1 MIRRFEYCLEL
12 AWKAV
17 KTYLEDSGLR
27 IAPVT
32 PREVIRQAATA
43 GVLPNGQVWIE
54 MLDYRTLLAYTCDG
68 VVQAEVIDALVAR
81 YFRRWKGCA
90 SSSRRGRHA
99 SRISEERRKA
109 GNVVIGGRDS
119 GLFLEIAPSRS
130 RTLAQLTNSDAGSI
144 AGPNSKIER
153 IDPVPDFRR

>member
-1 MIRRFEYCLEL
+1 MHANTCSEDRFESFDNGLALLRRALSRGPQALNPLEKEGAIRRFEYCLEL

-32 PREVIRQAATA
+32 PREVIRQAAAA

-68 VVQAEVIDALVAR
+68 VVQTEVIDALVAR
-81 YFRRWKGCA
+81 YFPAMEKLREFLATQCGTPVE
-90 SSSRRGRHA
+90 SL
-99 SRISEERRKA
+99 RKA
-109 GNVVIGGRDS
+109 EKQEV
-119 GLFLEIAPSRS
+119 L
-130 RTLAQLTNSDAGSI
+130 
-144 AGPNSKIER
+144 
-153 IDPVPDFRR
+153 

>member
-1 MIRRFEYCLEL
+1 MHANTCSEDRFESFDDGLALLRQALGRGPEALNPLEKEGASAVSNT
-12 AWKAV
+12 AWNWPGKPP
-17 KTYLEDSGLR
+17 KMYLEDSGLR

-81 YFRRWKGCA
+81 YFPAMEGLREFLAAQGGTQVE
-90 SSSRRGRHA
+90 SL
-99 SRISEERRKA
+99 RKA
-109 GNVVIGGRDS
+109 EKQEV
-119 GLFLEIAPSRS
+119 L
-130 RTLAQLTNSDAGSI
+130 
-144 AGPNSKIER
+144 
-153 IDPVPDFRR
+153 